1 MGIAD
6 LLSRLDRVQQTGQ
19 GNWRAVCPAHV
30 SKNRSQTLQV
40 SERHDGSIGLHCF
53 ANCET
58 GAVLAAIGLRMTDL
72 FAEPLTKERLK
83 PGRMFSPAA
92 MLETL
97 AGEGKVVLMAGAMMI
112 ENQKLS
118 ETDWQQLVAAMG
130 KINAAWELH
139 LGR

>member
-1 MGIAD
+1 M
-6 LLSRLDRVQQTGQ
+6 
-19 GNWRAVCPAHV
+19 
-30 SKNRSQTLQV
+30 
-40 SERHDGSIGLHCF
+40 HCF
-53 ANCET
+53 AGCET
-58 GAVLAAIGLRMTDL
+58 GAVLAAVGMRMTDL
-72 FAEPLTKERLK
+72 FSESLTKERLK

-118 ETDWQQLVAAMG
+118 EIDWQQLVAAMG